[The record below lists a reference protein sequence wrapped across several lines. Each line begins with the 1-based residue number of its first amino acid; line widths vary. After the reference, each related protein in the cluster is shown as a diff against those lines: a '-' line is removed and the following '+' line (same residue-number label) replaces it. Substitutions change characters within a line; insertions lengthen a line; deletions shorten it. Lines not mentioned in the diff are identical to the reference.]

1 MKTKIALLL
10 VALAGVSSAVL
21 AEMTNTPSALYAA
34 PLIER
39 NDASKLLDPAG
50 DCLTT
55 PNPKAKEYW
64 AEIEEKIPNWKEM
77 LTPRFKK
84 LVDAKRGNIN
94 LRMNVHSK
102 DKRKNLHKSMM
113 RYALYQTD
121 ALGIYASSRRSIFVV
136 PLTFGAAEWIAP
148 EKTPPIN
155 PQTKKPYVALSPRLK
170 ATLSK
175 EDAVYLETLTE
186 VLNENLHFMF
196 SPIPQL
202 SLKEMSKG
210 AYLGKLLLVPTR
222 FKPIALE
229 DISQDPTLKDAFSFS
244 PKEIKAYLNR
254 YKNYI
259 PQTYYDEA
267 YLMRHLADGNPLKF
281 EIQKRLGAPLWNIG
295 ETFPDIVTPFSSLGC
310 QGTPSLG
317 GVNDSV
323 PFLFSVVPLT
333 LGRQMIKG
341 YDQNLTLQETYKT
354 YFKSM
359 RASFKTL
366 QEDWQAELEKE
377 GLSKDLQRQTP
388 RQRALKEI
396 DAQLQPFLKK
406 AEHALDRQSEWCK
419 SNRAPN
425 YLQNVVKNKIPHS
438 LL

>member
-34 PLIER
+34 PLIEK

-84 LVDAKRGNIN
+84 LVDAKREN
-94 LRMNVHSK
+94 MNFRVLSK
-102 DKRKNLHKSMM
+102 DKRKNLHKPMI
-113 RYALYQTD
+113 RFVLYQTD
-121 ALGIYASSRRSIFVV
+121 ALGIYISTRQSILVV

-155 PQTKKPYVALSPRLK
+155 PQTKKPYVALSPRVK
-170 ATLSK
+170 ATLSE
-175 EDAVYLETLTE
+175 EDAVYLETLAE

-202 SLKEMSKG
+202 SLKEMRKG
-210 AYLGKLLLVPTR
+210 AYLGKFLLVPTR

-229 DISQDPTLKDAFSFS
+229 DVSQDPTLKDAFSVS
-244 PKEIKAYLNR
+244 PEMIGVIRNR
-254 YKNYI
+254 YKDYI

-295 ETFPDIVTPFSSLGC
+295 EIFPDIVTPFSSLSC
-310 QGTPSLG
+310 KGTPSLG
-317 GVNDSV
+317 GGSDRFAF
-323 PFLFSVVPLT
+323 PFSVVPLT
-333 LGRQMIKG
+333 LGKQMIKG
-341 YDQNLTLQETYKT
+341 YYQNLTLQETYKT

-377 GLSKDLQRQTP
+377 GLSKNAQQQTP
-388 RQRALKEI
+388 RQKALKEI
-396 DAQLQPFLKK
+396 DAQLQPFFKK
-406 AEHALDRQSEWCK
+406 AEHALDRQSEWCE
-419 SNRAPN
+419 SNRTPN
-425 YLQNVVKNKIPHS
+425 YLQNVVKNKVPHS

>member
-1 MKTKIALLL
+1 
-10 VALAGVSSAVL
+10 
-21 AEMTNTPSALYAA
+21 
-34 PLIER
+34 
-39 NDASKLLDPAG
+39 
-50 DCLTT
+50 
-55 PNPKAKEYW
+55 
-64 AEIEEKIPNWKEM
+64 M

-84 LVDAKRGNIN
+84 LVDAKKENIN

-102 DKRKNLHKSMM
+102 DDRKNLHKPMM

-121 ALGIYASSRRSIFVV
+121 ALGIYTSSRRSIFVV
-136 PLTFGAAEWIAP
+136 PLTFGSAEWIAP

-175 EDAVYLETLTE
+175 EDAVYLETLAE

-202 SLKEMSKG
+202 SLKEMRKG

-229 DISQDPTLKDAFSFS
+229 DISQDPILKDAFPLS
-244 PKEIKAYLNR
+244 PEEINAQYNR
-254 YKNYI
+254 YKKYI

-295 ETFPDIVTPFSSLGC
+295 ETFPDIVTPFFELGC

-317 GVNDSV
+317 G
-323 PFLFSVVPLT
+323 
-333 LGRQMIKG
+333 G
-341 YDQNLTLQETYKT
+341 
-354 YFKSM
+354 
-359 RASFKTL
+359 
-366 QEDWQAELEKE
+366 
-377 GLSKDLQRQTP
+377 
-388 RQRALKEI
+388 
-396 DAQLQPFLKK
+396 
-406 AEHALDRQSEWCK
+406 
-419 SNRAPN
+419 
-425 YLQNVVKNKIPHS
+425 
-438 LL
+438 